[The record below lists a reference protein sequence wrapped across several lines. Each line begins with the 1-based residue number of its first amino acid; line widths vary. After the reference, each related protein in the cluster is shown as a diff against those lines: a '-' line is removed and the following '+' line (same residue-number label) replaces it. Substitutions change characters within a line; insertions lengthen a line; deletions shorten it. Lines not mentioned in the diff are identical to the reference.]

1 MKSNEAKWY
10 LMSLWAQAS
19 LNEPKWVENQNGPKW
34 AQKTL
39 NIFKII
45 QYELKIGLNEDT
57 SVSLISLNKLK
68 RI

>member
-10 LMSLWAQAS
+10 LMSLWAQTS
-19 LNEPKWVENQNGPKW
+19 LNEPKWVKNQNGPKW

-57 SVSLISLNKLK
+57 VSLISLNKLK
-68 RI
+68 RT

>member
-1 MKSNEAKWY
+1 
-10 LMSLWAQAS
+10 MSLWAQTS

-57 SVSLISLNKLK
+57 VSLISLNKLK
-68 RI
+68 RT